1 MNQDNNHC
9 NRDPLNF
16 CVEFVKAV
24 VDCNCTKACPSDYTC
39 HSRIAKYGYDCNN
52 APDKNRWF
60 CFCQHDLRYNLPI
73 TGSHRLGRLYYALI
87 YFKNRSFYKPCNKRC
102 SGNNKGHNS
111 CCYSYGSTSYYLREW
126 TYRNKQNQKW
136 HSPKNVYNGPQNKI
150 QYWSWP
156 YTVFLSSAYLAP
168 IEYYTKLLAY
178 DKVFI
183 EQHDH
188 YMKQT
193 YRNRCTIAVP
203 DGELA
208 LSIPTVKPNTLKC
221 PMRDIR
227 ISDHGNWRHLHWNAI
242 ESAYNHTP
250 FFEYYKDDFRPFY
263 EKKYEFLVDFNEE
276 LCHLI
281 CSLID
286 IQPDMARTTEYRTEF
301 TPNEADFR
309 ERIHPKKDFSLEDTE
324 FSPQPY
330 YQVFQERLGFLPN
343 LSIIDLLFNMG
354 PESLL
359 VLQKSITLK

>member
-1 MNQDNNHC
+1 M
-9 NRDPLNF
+9 
-16 CVEFVKAV
+16 K
-24 VDCNCTKACPSDYTC
+24 
-39 HSRIAKYGYDCNN
+39 
-52 APDKNRWF
+52 
-60 CFCQHDLRYNLPI
+60 
-73 TGSHRLGRLYYALI
+73 
-87 YFKNRSFYKPCNKRC
+87 
-102 SGNNKGHNS
+102 
-111 CCYSYGSTSYYLREW
+111 
-126 TYRNKQNQKW
+126 
-136 HSPKNVYNGPQNKI
+136 
-150 QYWSWP
+150 
-156 YTVFLSSAYLAP
+156 TVFLSSAYLAP

-193 YRNRCTIAVP
+193 YRNRCTIAAP

-208 LSIPTVKPNTLKC
+208 LSIPTVKPDSLKC

-227 ISDHGNWRHLHWNAI
+227 ISDHGNWQHLHWNAL

-263 EKKYEFLVDFNEE
+263 EKKYEFLVDFNEK

-309 ERIHPKKDFSLEDTE
+309 ERIHPKKDFRLEDPE
-324 FSPQPY
+324 FSPKPY
-330 YQVFQERLGFLPN
+330 YQVFQEKHGFLPN
-343 LSIIDLLFNMG
+343 LSIVDLLFNMG

-359 VLQKSITLK
+359 VLQQSNQ